1 MSNATTVKTIAAKAL
16 SDERGRRAN
25 NRKRKANGEAKVRT
39 KAYYL
44 AAFSADEMK
53 ALEAGEKVTK
63 TYGSGRTE
71 TYVLAK

>member
-1 MSNATTVKTIAAKAL
+1 MSNAVETKTIKAKAL
-16 SDERGRRAN
+16 VDERGRR
-25 NRKRKANGEAKVRT
+25 RKNKTREVKVRT

-44 AAFSADEMK
+44 AALSTEEMK